1 MNRDHNR
8 RHPQALPTRDP
19 WTGGDLVVTRLESV
33 DTGTVIEGRFSLGWL
48 GALSPD
54 QLEFV
59 ALLLRNRNNLQK
71 LAAEAGIAY
80 NTARNRFDEIVA
92 ALGGPTPSV
101 SESQRAEVLARLAAK
116 EITVDDAAELIGGPA
131 DD

>member
-1 MNRDHNR
+1 VNRNHHR
-8 RHPQALPTRDP
+8 RSAQALPTRDP

-33 DTGTVIEGRFSLGWL
+33 DTGTIFEGRFTLGWL
-48 GALSPD
+48 GLLSPD

-59 ALLLRNRNNLQK
+59 ALLLKNRNNLHR

-92 ALGGPTPSV
+92 ALGGPLPP
-101 SESQRAEVLARLAAK
+101 AEPPRSDVLARLAAK
-116 EITVDDAAELIGGPA
+116 EISVDEAASLIGGQE
-131 DD
+131 DE

>member
-1 MNRDHNR
+1 MSRNDR
-8 RHPQALPTRDP
+8 RSLQPLPTRDP

-33 DTGTVIEGRFSLGWL
+33 DTGTAIEGRFTLGWL
-48 GALSPD
+48 GQLRPD

-80 NTARNRFDEIVA
+80 NTARNRFDEIVG
-92 ALGGPTPSV
+92 ALGGPTTSV
-101 SESQRAEVLARLAAK
+101 TEAQRADVLARLAAK
-116 EITVDDAAELIGGPA
+116 EITVDEAAHLIGGR
-131 DD
+131 DEDE